1 MFRTCRILFLL
12 LIAFAAAP
20 PRSAWSQQL
29 DLPGLSADAA
39 SYVAS
44 LQKLAPAGMSAA
56 AREAAEADAEK
67 AIAAGDWAKAL
78 AALQQRLGAGHTTP
92 DLWLSLAK
100 VLIEPPTPDDA
111 HALAAAWQAYVATE
125 PGPAQLPS
133 LAIMRTVLA
142 ALGRKLPEI
151 EVLEEETQ
159 LAPDDA
165 DLRRELI
172 ARRQEFGLLVRKVTT
187 QPESFPARVCIAFT
201 GQPGGTASFHAGD
214 WVRLDPPVRDAAV
227 TLESGN
233 ICIAGL
239 DPGATTKVTLLA
251 GMPGTDGLSL
261 KQATTL
267 SIAMPNRMPRLV
279 FDSARFLQPS
289 SMPALVSL
297 ASVNLSAVKLD
308 LVQIS
313 ERGLQAF
320 FADHPVG
327 SSLDSYDVDSLL
339 TEAGRPVW
347 NGSAAIPDFTRNAL
361 LHTQV
366 PLPDVMTRPGLY
378 VLLARPGDGTP
389 VGDNP
394 PLAMQMVLRTNLAPT
409 IWRGSDGLTVQVRA
423 YSDAAPKENVSIAL
437 ISSNND
443 VLATETTDAEGIA
456 HFAAPLLMGAGG
468 LAPSALHLSA
478 PDGDFT
484 LLDLTEPVFDL
495 SDRGVSGRPE
505 PGPLDAFVWL
515 DRGIYRPGETVH
527 MMALVRDSAARPADV
542 PLHVIVTRPGGQIFA
557 DLVPKQGDD
566 DALNVPITLSG
577 GAQAGEWQV
586 ALSTAPDAP
595 DIADAHF
602 QVEAFVPA
610 RLAVEFGTA
619 PAPLP
624 PGRSSLL
631 PVSARFLYG
640 APGAGLT
647 GEGSVSLLADPTP
660 FPAFSA
666 YRFGLADEMVPD
678 DTATFDLAET
688 DEAGK
693 TAVPV
698 DLSHLPDVTEALAAE
713 VMATIDDPAGR
724 SVTATETVPIRP
736 AVPLIGLRPEF
747 AGGAVNPGTPASFDV
762 VAVDPGGGA
771 VAMQAQVSLVRL
783 VPDWRLSV
791 QEGVASY
798 QMVWREE
805 PVDSRTVQI
814 PPDHPLVL
822 SWRLDYGRYKLVVAE
837 TGQGLAAASTLFDS
851 GWSVSGNPDIPARVR
866 LAADHASY
874 RAGQVAHVHITPPFA
889 GPATLLVLTD
899 RVRLI
904 RNITLPA
911 AGEDVDVKVSAD
923 WGAGAYVAVHVFR
936 PILGAPGAKPQLS
949 DRAIGV
955 TWLQID
961 PAARTVPVS
970 FAVPSV
976 LRPRGAA
983 TVILHTTPGAWL
995 TLAAVDEGIL
1005 QLTGFASPDPVGY
1018 FFGRRALGV
1027 DIHDEWARLLRPAE
1041 GELTAL
1047 HQGGGGE
1054 EEGPVLPPIPQQV
1067 VALFTP
1073 PAQADKDGIARIT
1086 LALPDF
1092 DGELRLMAVAW
1103 SGDKVGAAHD
1113 DVLVRDPLVAE
1124 ALLPRFL
1131 APGDSARLAV
1141 LLQNVELPAGAVSVH
1156 LAASGA
1162 ISLKGPD
1169 TLQTTLA
1176 AGLAAGAREVLAT
1189 TLSAD
1194 GVGTGH
1200 IALDVAGPGGF
1211 TARHEAD
1218 ISVHP
1223 ARGPIVTAEGGEIAP
1238 GATVT
1243 LAPDMAGFL
1252 PGTWKATLSLGGAV
1266 RYDVAALVRA
1276 LAIYPLDCLEQAA
1289 SRGLPLAMLPDGA
1302 AAGPDRAG
1310 RLQQAIESVLDR
1322 QRYDGAFGLWSS
1334 DDEADPWL
1342 TAYATEF
1349 LLRARKA
1356 GAPVP
1361 ETALNAALS
1370 WLAGEASEADSDDM
1384 KGAAKVYAAYVLAL
1398 AGQAPAGAIRVMQQK
1413 EATLPTPLARAQ
1425 LAASLARIDEPD
1437 AARSLFDD
1445 VLANPGREFWA
1456 ADYGSALRDQAA
1468 TSVLVR
1474 ESGLDVTSPERLAD
1488 ALPGA
1493 NLDPASLDTQE
1504 QAWAA
1509 AAAASLGASAPPLS
1523 VSIGG
1528 KALAPAASASLPFS
1542 GPIQVRN
1549 TGTANLRESIT
1560 VTGIPRVP
1568 APAAQ
1573 HLMGVSRLFFTPDGK
1588 AIDPDTLPQN
1598 TVFVMLVE
1606 GGALDGEAHQAMLL
1620 AGLPAGWEI
1629 AGRFSGG
1636 KVPGMDWLGTL
1647 SDTAAQMAAD
1657 DRFAAALNLT
1667 AQQPKFRIAV
1677 MLRAVTPGNYELP
1690 GLELSDMYRPAIFA
1704 REASTRIDVS
1714 PP

>member
-1 MFRTCRILFLL
+1 MFRICRILLL
-12 LIAFAAAP
+12 PLIAFASAP
-20 PRSAWSQQL
+20 LGSAWSQEL
-29 DLPGLSADAA
+29 DLPGVSADAA
-39 SYVAS
+39 SYAAS

-67 AIAAGDWAKAL
+67 AIAAGDRAKAL

-100 VLIEPPTPDDA
+100 LLIEPPAPDDA

-125 PGPAQLPS
+125 PGPAQLPA
-133 LAIMRTVLA
+133 LAIMRVSLA
-142 ALGRKLPEI
+142 GLGLKLPEI
-151 EVLEEETQ
+151 EVLAEETR

-165 DLRRELI
+165 DLRRQLI
-172 ARRQEFGLLVRKVTT
+172 ARRQEFGLLVREVTT
-187 QPESFPARVCIAFT
+187 EPESFPARACIAFT

-214 WVRLDPPVRDAAV
+214 WVRLEPPVRDAAV

-233 ICIAGL
+233 ICIAGF
-239 DPGATTKVTLLA
+239 DPGSTTKVTLLA

-267 SIAMPNRMPRLV
+267 SIAMPDRMPRLV

-313 ERGLQAF
+313 ERGLQDF
-320 FADHPVG
+320 FANHPVG
-327 SSLDSYDVDSLL
+327 SALNSYDVDSLL

-347 NGSAAIPDFTRNAL
+347 HGSAAIPDFARNAL
-361 LHTQV
+361 LHTEV

-389 VGDNP
+389 AGDNP
-394 PLAMQMVLRTNLAPT
+394 PVAMQMVLRTDLAPT

-443 VLATETTDAEGIA
+443 VLATATSDDDGIA
-456 HFAAPLLMGAGG
+456 HFAAPLLMGSGG

-478 PDGDFT
+478 PNGDFT

-542 PLHVIVTRPGGQIFA
+542 PLHVIVSRPGGQVFT
-557 DLVPKQGDD
+557 DLVPKRVDD
-566 DALNVPITLSG
+566 DALNVPITLPG
-577 GAQAGEWQV
+577 GAQAGEWQI
-586 ALSTAPDAP
+586 ALRTAPDAP
-595 DIADAHF
+595 DIASARF

-610 RLAVEFGTA
+610 RLAVEFA
-619 PAPLP
+619 AVPAPLP

-640 APGAGLT
+640 APGSALT
-647 GEGSVSLLADPTP
+647 GEGSVSLLANPTP
-660 FPAFSA
+660 FPAFSQ
-666 YRFGLADEMVPD
+666 YRFGLADEMIPD
-678 DTATFDLAET
+678 NAATFALAET
-688 DEAGK
+688 DQEGK

-698 DLSHLPDVTEALAAE
+698 DLSHLPDVTEALAAQ
-713 VMATIDDPAGR
+713 VTATIDDPAGR

-736 AVPLIGLRPEF
+736 AAPLIGLKPKF
-747 AGGAVNPGTPASFDV
+747 SGGAVNPGTPASFDV
-762 VAVDPGGGA
+762 VAVDPGGGSI
-771 VAMQAQVSLVRL
+771 AMPAQVSLVRL

-791 QEGVASY
+791 QQGVASY
-798 QMVWREE
+798 EMVWRED
-805 PVDSRTVQI
+805 PVDSRMVQI
-814 PPDHPLVL
+814 PPDHPLLL
-822 SWRLDYGRYKLVVAE
+822 SWRLDYGRYKLTVAE
-837 TGQGLAAASTLFDS
+837 SGQGLAAASTVFDS
-851 GWSVSGNPDIPARVR
+851 GWSVSGSPDIPARVR

-874 RAGQVAHVHITPPFA
+874 RAGEVAHVHITPPFA

-899 RVRLI
+899 RVQLI
-904 RNITLPA
+904 RNITVPA
-911 AGEDVDVKVSAD
+911 AGEDIDVKVNAD

-961 PAARTVPVS
+961 PAARTLPVS
-970 FAVPSV
+970 FTVLPV
-976 LRPRGAA
+976 LRPRGMAVV
-983 TVILHTTPGAWL
+983 TLHTNPGTWV

-1041 GELTAL
+1041 GQLTAL

-1054 EEGPVLPPIPQQV
+1054 EEGPALPPIPQQV
-1067 VALFTP
+1067 VALFAP
-1073 PAQADKDGIARIT
+1073 PVQADKDGIARIT

-1103 SGDKVGAAHD
+1103 SADKVGAAHN
-1113 DVLVRDPLVAE
+1113 DVRVRDPLVAE

-1156 LAASGA
+1156 LATSGA
-1162 ISLKGPD
+1162 ISLKGTD

-1176 AGLAAGAREVLAT
+1176 VGAREVLAT
-1189 TLSAD
+1189 TLSANA
-1194 GVGTGH
+1194 VGTGH
-1200 IALDVAGPGGF
+1200 LTLDVTGPGGF
-1211 TARHEAD
+1211 ASHHETD

-1223 ARGPIVTAEGGEIAP
+1223 ARGSIVTAEGGEIAP
-1238 GATVT
+1238 GATMT
-1243 LAPDMAGFL
+1243 LAPDTASFL
-1252 PGTWKATLSLGGAV
+1252 PGTWKATLSLGGLV

-1289 SRGLPLAMLPDGA
+1289 SRGLPLAMLPNGA

-1334 DDEADPWL
+1334 DDEAEPWL

-1370 WLAGEASEADSDDM
+1370 WLAGEASQSDSDDM

-1398 AGQAPAGAIRVMQQK
+1398 AGRAPAGAIRVMQQSD
-1413 EATLPTPLARAQ
+1413 ATLPTPLARAQ
-1425 LAASLARIDEPD
+1425 LAAALVRIDEPD
-1437 AARSLFDD
+1437 AAKAIFQD
-1445 VLANPGREFWA
+1445 VLDNPGREFWA

-1468 TSVLVR
+1468 ISVLVR

-1493 NLDPASLDTQE
+1493 NLDPATLDTQE

-1509 AAAASLGASAPPLS
+1509 AAAASIGASAPPLMA
-1523 VSIGG
+1523 SIDG
-1528 KALAPAASASLPFS
+1528 KALAPASSASLSVS
-1542 GPIQVRN
+1542 GPIQIDN
-1549 TGTANLRESIT
+1549 TGTAPLRQSIT
-1560 VTGIPRVP
+1560 VIGIPRVP
-1568 APAAQ
+1568 APAAE
-1573 HLMGVSRLFFTPDGK
+1573 HLMHVRRLFFTPDGR
-1588 AIDPDTLPQN
+1588 AIDPDKLHQN
-1598 TVFVMLVE
+1598 TVFVMLME
-1606 GGALDGEAHQAMLL
+1606 GSAEDGEVHQAMVL

-1629 AGRFSGG
+1629 AGRFSAG
-1636 KVPGMDWLGTL
+1636 KVPGMDWLGEL

-1667 AQQPKFRIAV
+1667 PQQPKFRIAV

-1690 GLELSDMYRPAIFA
+1690 GLQLSDMYRPAIFA
-1704 REASTRIDVS
+1704 RQASTRINLL